1 MCRVISERSWG
12 SAAPQLTQD
21 HEGQCQD
28 PGGNPAE
35 PPVPLH
41 AGSLL
46 APETGVIG
54 LPLTEKSH
62 GNLHPLPWE
71 HRDLGSR
78 VTLEECR
85 ESFLFSISERRHGLA
100 GVWPGHLGCV
110 PAMELGPVTQRSP
123 DSRGAAPGW
132 GRGGGWRSQGQGRCL
147 WCPYTDGV
155 CPRPWV
161 GWTPPLKA
169 QGPGIDSPV
178 PGKGY
183 GAPHKQAP
191 GAQMEGLGKAAL
203 CEMWKASRHEEAGHW
218 RR

>member
-12 SAAPQLTQD
+12 SAAPRLTHD

-28 PGGNPAE
+28 PSGNPAE

-62 GNLHPLPWE
+62 GNSHPLPWE

-85 ESFLFSISERRHGLA
+85 ESFLFSTSERMHGLA
-100 GVWPGHLGCV
+100 GVWPGHRGCV
-110 PAMELGPVTQRSP
+110 PAMELGPVT
-123 DSRGAAPGW
+123 RGAQNHVGQLQAGGGEADGRVRAEGGVFGAHTQMVSAQGHGLAGHLLSRLRAPG
-132 GRGGGWRSQGQGRCL
+132 
-147 WCPYTDGV
+147 
-155 CPRPWV
+155 
-161 GWTPPLKA
+161 
-169 QGPGIDSPV
+169 
-178 PGKGY
+178 
-183 GAPHKQAP
+183 
-191 GAQMEGLGKAAL
+191 
-203 CEMWKASRHEEAGHW
+203 
-218 RR
+218 